1 MMAPIRWRD
10 ILRHV
15 LPGLILKLIVLA
27 IVIGLP
33 FWWFLTQLAEHGWN

>member
-1 MMAPIRWRD
+1 MIGPIRWRD

-27 IVIGLP
+27 IVVVLP
-33 FWWFLTQLAEHGWN
+33 FRWFLTKLAEHGW